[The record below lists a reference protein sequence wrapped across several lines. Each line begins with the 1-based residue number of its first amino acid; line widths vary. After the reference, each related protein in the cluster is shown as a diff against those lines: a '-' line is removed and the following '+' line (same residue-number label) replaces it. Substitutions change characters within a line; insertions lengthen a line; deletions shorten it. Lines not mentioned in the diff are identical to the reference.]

1 MDRNYHVFQ
10 DGRLAREEGSLTVR
24 TDDDIHR
31 LPVENVG
38 ALYFHGQID
47 VNTRALDF
55 LSQHGI
61 TAHLFNWNEHY
72 AGSYVPRRALTS
84 GNSLVQQA
92 AYHLDERKRTM
103 IARSIVAAS
112 AAEMRRN
119 LTYYDNR
126 GTSLREII
134 DRIDELT
141 VGVGDTESV
150 EALLG
155 IEGNVRR
162 AYYRSFSRILPEGFV
177 LDRRVYNPPDNEVN
191 SLISF
196 GNSLLY
202 SSILSELHNTHL
214 DPTVSYLHEP
224 GERRFSLCL
233 DISELFKPLL
243 VDRLLFRLVN
253 RSQIT
258 KEDFDS
264 GLNGCLLTGDGR
276 RLFVREYEE
285 TLERTVKHPT
295 LDRHVSYQYLLRLEG
310 YKLHKH
316 ILGDKSYEPFS
327 RWW

>member
-1 MDRNYHVFQ
+1 MERNYHVFQ
-10 DGRLAREEGSLTVR
+10 NGRLEREQNSLLVR
-24 TDDDIHR
+24 TDDDRHP

-47 VNTRALDF
+47 VNTRVLDF
-55 LSQHGI
+55 LGTHGI
-61 TAHLFNWNEHY
+61 TAHLFNWKEYY
-72 AGSYVPRRALTS
+72 AGSYVPRRTLVS
-84 GNSLVQQA
+84 GNSMVEQA
-92 AYHLDERKRTM
+92 AHYLNAEKRSV
-103 IARSIVAAS
+103 IARSIVTAS

-119 LTYYDNR
+119 LAYYDNR
-126 GTSLREII
+126 GTELGDII
-134 DRIDELT
+134 ERIDELSASIEE
-141 VGVGDTESV
+141 TENV

-155 IEGNVRR
+155 IEGNLRE
-162 AYYRSFSRILPEGFV
+162 AYYQSFSRILPEGFI
-177 LDRRVYNPPDNEVN
+177 LDKRVYNPPDNEVN

-202 SSILSELHNTHL
+202 GSMLSELHRTHL

-233 DISELFKPLL
+233 DLSEVFKPLI

-258 KEDFDS
+258 KDDFES
-264 GLNGCLLTGDGR
+264 ELNGCLLTDDAR
-276 RLFVREYEE
+276 RLFVKEYE
-285 TLERTVKHPT
+285 TMLERTVEHPT
-295 LDRHVSYQYLLRLEG
+295 LNRHVSYQYLLRLEG

-316 ILGDKSYEPFS
+316 VLGDKPYEPFT

>member
-61 TAHLFNWNEHY
+61 TAHLFNWNEYY

-92 AYHLDERKRTM
+92 AYHLDERKQTM

-177 LDRRVYNPPDNEVN
+177 LDRRVYNPP
-191 SLISF
+191 
-196 GNSLLY
+196 
-202 SSILSELHNTHL
+202 
-214 DPTVSYLHEP
+214 
-224 GERRFSLCL
+224 R
-233 DISELFKPLL
+233 
-243 VDRLLFRLVN
+243 
-253 RSQIT
+253 
-258 KEDFDS
+258 
-264 GLNGCLLTGDGR
+264 
-276 RLFVREYEE
+276 
-285 TLERTVKHPT
+285 
-295 LDRHVSYQYLLRLEG
+295 
-310 YKLHKH
+310 
-316 ILGDKSYEPFS
+316 
-327 RWW
+327 